1 MIVNQKAT
9 GKAVSMPM
17 GLLAGCGVSM
27 LITLIAA
34 ALLARLLDSE
44 KLAWENVGYGIEAAL
59 VLASF
64 CGSMTAFRKIKR
76 QRLVICAVCGVMY
89 FCILLGLTAL
99 FFGGQ
104 YESVWLTAGLILAGS
119 GAAAL
124 LGLHGEGKGKRKK
137 IKLRNR

>member
-1 MIVNQKAT
+1 
-9 GKAVSMPM
+9 M

-76 QRLVICAVCGVMY
+76 QRLVICAVSGVMY